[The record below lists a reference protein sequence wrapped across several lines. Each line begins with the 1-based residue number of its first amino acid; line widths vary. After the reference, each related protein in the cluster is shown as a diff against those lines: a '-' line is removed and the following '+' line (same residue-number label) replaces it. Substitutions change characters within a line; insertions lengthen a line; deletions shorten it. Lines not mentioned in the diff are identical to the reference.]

1 MRSLEA
7 KRNKQS
13 ATTLKTYHS
22 KSCAAMF
29 CAVDVML
36 RSPVVITSREE
47 QEREKTMVN
56 IRAVERA
63 GATELNF
70 NYGHLH
76 DVPHALTESDYCQRN
91 VQRLYFK
98 GNTISDLV

>member
-1 MRSLEA
+1 
-7 KRNKQS
+7 
-13 ATTLKTYHS
+13 
-22 KSCAAMF
+22 MF

-36 RSPVVITSREE
+36 RSPVVIASREE
-47 QEREKTMVN
+47 QEREKTTVN

-98 GNTISDLV
+98 GNIISDLV